1 MTNPIGLHI
10 QAQDGRVDRTK
21 LYTHVNTAQYTTTT
35 VLDNFDVAA
44 QIAHDLP
51 ECIVLLRYF
60 KEEEW
65 NPDKETAVEHFH
77 RRRSEWQAIIDAGLQ
92 DHVFLTIDC
101 ESQMTQVRCDGYADM
116 IEEAVKV
123 GVGLAVGG
131 NSSGSVLSGWGEPN
145 GWYAIG
151 RRLLITLAKYKHL
164 KRYFLRHH
172 HYTTYYMWAVSNG
185 LAPSH
190 ENARWEKR
198 PAKIDWSL
206 PQWHIGRDCYGVMKT
221 CDALGIAY
229 PWTIIDE
236 AGLDDMSDIQ
246 GRIPVKLDGSD
257 KAGGWHTLETQLHE
271 WYGIEPGEAYANML
285 IWAWETVYK
294 PLGFVIGMHVF
305 TYGDASPV
313 EIRRFEKFRVDNA
326 PAYLRR
332 METYSQAEAPA
343 PAPEPE
349 PIPVPGPVPPKPS
362 EENPNTGPT
371 PSFHRIDGWIL
382 LLGFVLGLLAAVF
395 LVELTRARA
404 QEVNVVISIDQAA
417 QVLLSAIAA
426 IVLGIGVGGVQIP
439 AVTPV
444 ANILKWVL
452 NKTGISVSAN
462 TIVFAVAGIFTVLIW
477 VSRPFGFETQVNTLL
492 GWINIVAS
500 ALSSVLT
507 VAIGDQIL
515 HRQAQRAQVAV
526 FGAQRVDPKPIERE
540 PQAYQER

>member
-1 MTNPIGLHI
+1 MANPIGLHI
-10 QAQDGRVDRTK
+10 QAQDGRIDRFK
-21 LYTHVNTAQYTTTT
+21 LYGHIHEARYATVT

-51 ECIVLLRYF
+51 ECIILLRYY
-60 KEEEW
+60 KVEEW

-77 RRRSEWQAIIDAGLQ
+77 RRRPEWQPIIDAGLQ
-92 DHVFLTIDC
+92 DHIALCIDC
-101 ESQMTQVRCDGYADM
+101 ESPVTQQRCDGYADM

-145 GWYAIG
+145 GWYTIG
-151 RRLLITLAKYKHL
+151 RRLLITLSKYKHL
-164 KRYFLRHH
+164 KRYFIRHH

-206 PQWHIGRDCYGVMKT
+206 PQWHIGRDCYGIMKT

-236 AGLDDMSDIQ
+236 CGLDDMADIQ
-246 GRIPVKLDGSD
+246 GRIPNVKLDGSD

-271 WYGIEPGEAYANML
+271 WYGIESGEAYANML
-285 IWAWETVYK
+285 IWAWEIVYK

-332 METYSQAEAPA
+332 METYSQTEAPA
-343 PAPEPE
+343 PAPEPQ
-349 PIPVPGPVPPKPS
+349 PIPVPVPTEPRF
-362 EENPNTGPT
+362 T
-371 PSFHRIDGWIL
+371 RIDGWIL

-395 LVELTRARA
+395 LVELTRAHA
-404 QEVNVVISIDQAA
+404 QEVNVVIPIETAA
-417 QVLLSAIAA
+417 HMLLSVIAA
-426 IVLGIGVGGVQIP
+426 IVLGVGVGAGQLPI
-439 AVTPV
+439 VTPLV
-444 ANILKWVL
+444 SLLKWALSQAGRNVSPQVL
-452 NKTGISVSAN
+452 A
-462 TIVFAVAGIFTVLIW
+462 FAVSGVITVLLW
-477 VSRPFGFETQVNTLL
+477 LSKPFGFETQLQTLL
-492 GWINIVAS
+492 DWLLVISSGLVSILGAS
-500 ALSSVLT
+500 VGDYVLNHAT
-507 VAIGDQIL
+507 
-515 HRQAQRAQVAV
+515 RKAQVAM
-526 FGAQRVDPKPIERE
+526 FGAQRADPKPVERE